1 MLYDL
6 QGRGTTDEIYTI
18 PLGVANYTR
27 EGGRHHH
34 CVVGNG
40 T

>member
-6 QGRGTTDEIYTI
+6 KGEVPDEIYTI

-27 EGGRHHH
+27 EGGGRHH